1 MKITKNIP
9 VLSAPQWMLYGALFC
24 VGIFHVYLSCALSA
38 LMLVWL
44 LVRLVR
50 RGALT
55 VSVSLT
61 GIALVVLVGGYGV
74 TPLWAVDGG
83 DAVFGFFKFLPVLL
97 YSLVLM
103 QQEDGREQVINGLP
117 YGAVAMTVLS
127 VIGMYIPGL
136 SSFFTVADR
145 LAGFVQYPNTFALIL
160 LVAQLLLVTKE
171 RPRVWDYAGVAVLL
185 AGILYTG
192 SRTVL
197 VLAVAA
203 NAVALFTNKS
213 HRVRWITLGC
223 IAGGAAAVVIYCA
236 VTDNFLVLAR
246 YLRFSLEEST
256 FVGRLLYAYDALPV
270 ILRHPFGLGY
280 MGYYHLEQ
288 SIQTGVYSVLSV
300 HNDLLQ
306 ILLDVGWIPAG
317 LLLAAVVRTFVMR
330 QVPLR
335 YKLVLAVMLLHLCFD
350 FDLQY
355 VAVFMLLTV
364 FMADPPLRV
373 LTLRKKAAVGTA
385 AVLLTVLCL
394 YMSTVQ
400 GLTRFGRYEAAYG
413 LYPTGTTIESHLLV
427 REKDL
432 AARERLADRILER
445 NPYASVAYSAKAGY
459 AYSKGDFAQVIRYKK
474 QAIELAPFA
483 TAEYVEYAYMLAT
496 GIRLYQEA
504 GMTDSAERCKRELIS
519 VTHALEALPR
529 RLSPLGI
536 KIKDQP
542 DTALPEELAT
552 YVAALEKEGNG

>member
-1 MKITKNIP
+1 MKIAKNIP

-24 VGIFHVYLSCALSA
+24 VGVFHVYLSCALSA

-61 GIALVVLVGGYGV
+61 GIALAVLVGGYGV

-103 QQEDGREQVINGLP
+103 QQEDGREQVVNGLP

-171 RPRVWDYAGVAVLL
+171 RPRVWDYVGVAVLL

-213 HRVRWITLGC
+213 RRVRWITLGC
-223 IAGGAAAVVIYCA
+223 IAGGVAAVVVYCA

-288 SIQTGVYSVLSV
+288 SVQTGVYSVLSV

-306 ILLDVGWIPAG
+306 ILLDVGWIPTG
-317 LLLAAVVRTFVMR
+317 LLLAAAVRTFVIR

-364 FMADPPLRV
+364 FMADPPVRV
-373 LTLRKKAAVGTA
+373 LTLRKKAAAGTA
-385 AVLLTVLCL
+385 AVLLTALCL
-394 YMSTVQ
+394 YMGTVQ
-400 GLTRFGRYEAAYG
+400 GLTRFGWYEAAYG
-413 LYPTGTTIESHLLV
+413 LYPTGTTIEAHLLV
-427 REKDL
+427 GEKDL

-459 AYSKGDFAQVIRYKK
+459 AYSKGDFGQVIRYKK

-483 TAEYVEYAYMLAT
+483 TAEYIEYAYMLAT

-519 VTHALEALPR
+519 VSHALEALPR
-529 RLSPLGI
+529 RLSPLGAR
-536 KIKDQP
+536 IKDQP

-552 YVAALEKEGNG
+552 YVAVLEKEGNG